1 MPIVSNT
8 SPILNLAL
16 VGKLELLEQQF
27 GEIIIPQAVLDEF
40 RLSEDL
46 PGTGYISAA
55 LSEGWL
61 SVKALSDRHKAN
73 LLERELDKGE
83 SEVISL
89 ALELNAELLLI
100 DERDARRVCKS
111 LNLNVTGVIG
121 ILIKAYKT
129 GALTDLQQ
137 TINDLKEQAGF
148 YISDTLITEINKNI
162 KSTV

>member
-1 MPIVSNT
+1 MLIVSNT

-16 VGKLELLEQQF
+16 IGKLELLEQQF
-27 GEIIIPQAVLDEF
+27 GEIIIPQAVLDKF

-46 PGTGYISAA
+46 PGTGHISAA

-61 SVKALSDRHKAN
+61 SVQSLSDRHKAN

-83 SEVISL
+83 SEAIAL
-89 ALELNAELLLI
+89 ALELNAEVLLI

-111 LNLNVTGVIG
+111 LSLTVTGVIG
-121 ILIKAYKT
+121 ILTKAYKT

-137 TINDLKEQAGF
+137 PINDLKEKAGF
-148 YISDTLITEINKNI
+148 YINDQLLTEIK
-162 KSTV
+162 KSI